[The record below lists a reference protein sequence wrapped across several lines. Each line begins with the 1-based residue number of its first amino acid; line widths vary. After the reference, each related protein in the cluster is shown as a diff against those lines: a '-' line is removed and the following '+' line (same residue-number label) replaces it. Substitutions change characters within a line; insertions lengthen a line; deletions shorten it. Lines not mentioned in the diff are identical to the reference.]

1 MKTAEAIRM
10 LQKVL
15 QGGRPLDEQFLC
27 SLNCLEKQLETLKRK
42 SPLFEMISFSEEIE
56 RLTEQVVMAAAH

>member
-42 SPLFEMISFSEEIE
+42 SPLFEKISFSEEIE

>member
-15 QGGRPLDEQFLC
+15 QGNRPLDEQILC

-42 SPLFEMISFSEEIE
+42 SALFEKISFSEEIE
-56 RLTEQVVMAAAH
+56 RLTEQVVMTAAH